1 MTEERTDAGRR
12 PHSHSRGSA
21 SEPAPDSAAT
31 LGLLGYVTA
40 HAIDD
45 DYRLARQSSSRRGSP
60 ILTVAV
66 LAVFTV
72 LLITAATQTSRNA
85 VADARERN
93 DLISQIKSRRTEVAQ
108 QQNKINAL
116 RRDVSALTD
125 GLSTNLKLSA
135 GTRARLGD
143 LGVLSGISA
152 VAGPG
157 VQITVDDAPGA
168 KTVRDTVLDSDV
180 QLLIN
185 GLWQA
190 GAEAIAIND
199 ERITGLTAISQA
211 GSAINVNYH
220 DLTRPYVVSAIGDP
234 KTLPARFAD
243 TAGGQTWLDLHQQV
257 GLRFDVR
264 TRSRMDLPSADT
276 PALRSAKPG
285 KGGAS

>member
-1 MTEERTDAGRR
+1 MSEERTGAPRR

-45 DYRLARQSSSRRGSP
+45 DYRLARPSTPRRGSP
-60 ILTVAV
+60 LLTVAV

-93 DLISQIKSRRTEVAQ
+93 DLISQIKSRQAEVAQ
-108 QQNKINAL
+108 QQNRIDTL
-116 RRDVSALTD
+116 HRDVSALTQ
-125 GLSTNLKLSA
+125 GLSTNQKLSA
-135 GTRARLGD
+135 GTRTKLGD
-143 LGVLSGISA
+143 LGVMSGISA
-152 VAGPG
+152 VTGPG

-168 KTVRDTVLDSDV
+168 TSVRQTVLDSDM
-180 QLLIN
+180 QQLIN

-190 GAEAIAIND
+190 GAEAISINN

-264 TRSRMDLPSADT
+264 TRSSMDLPSADSPT
-276 PALRSAKPG
+276 LRSAKPG